1 MRPIEILNPEQRR
14 SSKAYLVNE
23 FRKAIFTWR
32 EQGYPNTTAT
42 TRRLLQFWFEEDH
55 LVSRQ
60 YIVDSRQDI
69 EGSKHL
75 NTELFNFWFCQREA
89 IETLIYVYEVME
101 KRNFIDMARDFGAGP
116 IQGYDPSYDQ
126 YPLYAFKMATGSGK
140 TFVMA
145 LAVVWSYFNYKKENK
160 DDYTSKF
167 LLIAGEK
174 NVIYDRLTRDFK
186 DGKIFRDLP
195 LIPPEYQEE
204 FDLKVILKEDPI
216 HVIPEDVLFLTN
228 IQQLEERKNKK
239 KEVEKYVDKIM
250 ELPEVYSVSDIYQEN
265 RIREVLT
272 SCPNIMILK
281 DEAHHIY
288 SFEKAWKKILL
299 RLNKNLISQYGKGIY
314 MELDFSAT
322 PKTGAGALFPWIIV
336 DFSLKEAIEMNIV
349 KLPLK
354 GMVTNAEEIASNKTV
369 ERYRAWIDAGI
380 RRWREYKE
388 ALKLLSKKPVL
399 FFQCPENKEADE
411 IFGYINSIP
420 DLKDKVLLI
429 HTDSTGE
436 VKKADLPRAR
446 EFAKTIDDPD
456 PEKNPYEAIV
466 STLMLNEG
474 WDVRN
479 VNVIVGL
486 RSYTSKRK
494 VLPEQVIGRG
504 LRKMF
509 PEENANIDKS
519 INVLEVIGPPGLID
533 ILEELENQEGIKF
546 AEFDTEK
553 SLNLTTIFVDENKL
567 DKDIEIPILSP
578 RILIREFYLGEA
590 EVDNLPTLSIPLE
603 NKVLKMEYVAVDM
616 LKGMEVIKRKWDL
629 PVPQDSKSVIAYYA
643 DQILKQLKIGG
654 AFASFYPV
662 VKKYVVEKLFTPLD
676 SEHLTGFIEKVNLE
690 DPRVLYKLS
699 SPEIQEQLINLFVNA
714 FRDRTFTERK
724 PQKVDTTKLS
734 NIKPFPWPKLVYPAD
749 RSIFNYVPCDS
760 NFEVDFAKFLDSA
773 EDVEVFTKIVV
784 KIGFFIEYISE
795 ENLRRY
801 YYPDFL
807 VKLTNGEFWLIE
819 TKGLIDLEV
828 AHKDKRAKQWC
839 EDATSLT
846 GNKWTFMRVDQEDFE
861 KYRFRSIKELIT
873 TIGN

>member
-1 MRPIEILNPEQRR
+1 MKPAELLNPSQRR
-14 SSKAYLVNE
+14 PSKAYLVNE
-23 FRKAIFTWR
+23 LRKAVFTWR
-32 EQGYPNTTAT
+32 EDGYPKATDT
-42 TRRLLQFWFEEDH
+42 TRWLLRFWFEEDH
-55 LVSRQ
+55 
-60 YIVDSRQDI
+60 ITD
-69 EGSKHL
+69 G
-75 NTELFNFWFCQREA
+75 ELFEFWFCQREA
-89 IETLIYVYEVME
+89 IETLVYVYEVMK
-101 KRNFIDMARDFGAGP
+101 KRNFIDIARDFGTGP
-116 IQGYDPSYDQ
+116 IQAYDLSYDQ

-145 LAVVWSYFNYKKENK
+145 LSIVWQYVNWKKENR

-174 NVIYDRLTRDFK
+174 NVIYDRLIRDFK
-186 DGKIFRDLP
+186 DGKIFRELP
-195 LIPPEYQEE
+195 LIPKEWQED

-216 HVIPEDVLFLTN
+216 HVIPEGVLFLTN
-228 IQQLEERKNKK
+228 IQQLEQRQTKK
-239 KEVEKYVDKIM
+239 KEVEEYVDKVM

-288 SFEKAWKKILL
+288 SFERAWKKILL
-299 RLNKNLISQYGKGIY
+299 DLNKNLVSQHGKGIN

-322 PKTGAGALFPWIIV
+322 PKTETGALFPWIIV

-354 GMVTNAEEIASNKTV
+354 GIVKDASEIASTKAV

-380 RRWREYKE
+380 RRWREYKK
-388 ALKLLSKKPVL
+388 ALNPLSKKPVL
-399 FFQCPENKEADE
+399 FFQCPDNTEADE
-411 IFGYINSIP
+411 IFEYVNSAVP
-420 DLKDKVLLI
+420 DLKDRVLLI

-436 VKKADLPRAR
+436 IKKADLPEAR
-446 EFAKTIDDPD
+446 KFARTIDNPD

-486 RSYTSKRK
+486 RPYGSKRN

-509 PEENANIDKS
+509 PDEDASIDKS
-519 INVLEVIGPPGLID
+519 VNVLEVIGPPGLTD

-546 AEFDTEK
+546 AEFDTGK
-553 SLNLTTIFVDENKL
+553 SLNLTTIFIDENKL

-578 RILIREFYLGEA
+578 RIFIREFYLD
-590 EVDNLPTLSIPLE
+590 EVEIDNLPSLRVPLE
-603 NKVLKMEYVAVDM
+603 NKILEMEYVAIDM

-629 PVPQDSKSVIAYYA
+629 PVPQDSKSVIAYYT

-662 VKKYVVEKLFTPLD
+662 VKRYVVEKLFTPLD
-676 SEHLTGFIEKVNLE
+676 SNYLTGFTEKVDLE

-699 SPEIQEQLINLFVNA
+699 TPSVQERLISLFVNA
-714 FRDRTFTERK
+714 FRQTTFAEREPEK
-724 PQKVDTTKLS
+724 KDTIKLS
-734 NIKPFPWPKLVYPAD
+734 DTRPFVWSKLVYPAN
-749 RSIFNYVPCDS
+749 RCIFNYVPCDN
-760 NFEVDFAKFLDSA
+760 NFEVDFANFLDRA
-773 EDVEVFTKIVV
+773 EDVETFSKIVS
-784 KIGFFIEYISE
+784 KIGFFVEYKDSKD
-795 ENLRRY
+795 NLRL
-801 YYPDFL
+801 YYPDFVL
-807 VKLTNGEFWLIE
+807 LTDKKEGIIIE
-819 TKGLIDLEV
+819 TKGREDVDVE
-828 AHKDKRAKQWC
+828 HKDRRIGLWC
-839 EDATSLT
+839 KDATNLMGS
-846 GNKWTFMRVDQEDFE
+846 KWSFIRVAQTDFE
-861 KYRFRSIKELIT
+861 KYRFKSIKELVSAQR
-873 TIGN
+873 G